1 MKHRFIAE
9 HQESHSVGK
18 MADLLNVSRSGY
30 YAWQASE
37 ESARVRRDR
46 ALIDQIGQIQK
57 EVRQVYGSPRMTREL
72 ARRGQRVG
80 HNHVARLMREGDL
93 AARPRKRF
101 RVTTRSSKGHQVAP
115 NVLDRRFQVAAADRV
130 WVSDITY
137 VATAEGWLYV
147 CVVLDLYARRVVGWS
162 MSSSLGA
169 ELALKAFVM
178 AFMRRR
184 PPATL
189 LFHSDRG
196 VQYTSHAF
204 RRVLRCHRIRQSMSR
219 RGDCYDNACA
229 EAFFKTLK
237 TELTDRMFFR
247 TRQEARAAIFEY
259 VETFY
264 NRVRL
269 HSAIGYVPPCEY
281 EANALQ
287 EAA

>member
-1 MKHRFIAE
+1 MKYRFIGE

-18 MADLLNVSRSGY
+18 MAELLNVSRSGY
-30 YAWQASE
+30 YAWQAAPQ
-37 ESARVRRDR
+37 SAQVRRDR
-46 ALIDQIGQIQK
+46 ELTEQIGQIQK
-57 EVRQVYGSPRMTREL
+57 EVRHVYGSPRMTREL
-72 ARRGQRVG
+72 ARRRERVG

-101 RVTTRSSKGHQVAP
+101 RVTTRSRKGDQVAD
-115 NVLDRRFQVAAADRV
+115 NVLDRRFQVAAPDRV

-162 MSSSLGA
+162 MSSSLEA
-169 ELALKAFVM
+169 ELVLKALMM
-178 AFMRRR
+178 AFTQRR
-184 PPATL
+184 PAKSL

-204 RRVLRCHRIRQSMSR
+204 CRALERRGIRQSMSR
-219 RGDCYDNACA
+219 NGNCYDNACA

-237 TELTDRMFFR
+237 TELTDRTFFR
-247 TRQEARAAIFEY
+247 TQQEARAAIFEY
-259 VETFY
+259 VEAFY

-269 HSAIGYVPPCEY
+269 HSANGYVPPCEH
-281 EANALQ
+281 EVNALT